1 MSHEHAANRHGQG
14 RALRIALA
22 VNGVFLVVEIVGGV
36 VFDSLAL
43 LADGAHM
50 FSDVAALLIAL
61 GAQRLMD
68 RPPSARHTY
77 GLQRAEVLAAQ
88 ANAAL
93 LLAAAVWIVV
103 EAVSRISEP
112 QDVRGGGVLLIA
124 TAGLLVNVGS
134 AAALWR
140 WRDSSLNMRAAFLH
154 MSLDA
159 AGSVGAIAAALAI
172 LVAGVDRADPIVSLA
187 IAMLILWSAVRLIK
201 QTTQVLLEGAPEGI
215 DTGEVERAIAE
226 DPAVEEVHHLHVWN
240 LASDTPALSAH
251 IVVANEERLHE
262 AQLHADRVKTMLSER
277 FGIEHATLELE
288 CHRCGPGASVTISD
302 AG

>member
-1 MSHEHAANRHGQG
+1 MSHPHVNRHGQAK
-14 RALRIALA
+14 ALRIALV

-61 GAQRLMD
+61 GAQRLIE
-68 RPPSARHTY
+68 RPPSSRHTY

-88 ANAAL
+88 ANAIL
-93 LLAAAVWIVV
+93 LLGAAVWITV
-103 EAVSRISEP
+103 EAAQRLSEP
-112 QDVRGGGVLLIA
+112 PDVGGGGVLLIA
-124 TAGLLVNVGS
+124 TAGLVVNLGS

-140 WRDSSLNMRAAFLH
+140 WRGSSLNMRAAFLH

-159 AGSVGAIAAALAI
+159 AGSVGAIGAAVAI
-172 LVAGVDRADPIVSLA
+172 LLFGADRADPIASLA
-187 IAMLILWSAVRLIK
+187 IAALVLWSAAGLIK
-201 QTTQVLLEGAPEGI
+201 QTTRVLLEGAPESI
-215 DTGEVERAIAE
+215 DTAEVEKAIAA

-251 IVVANEERLHE
+251 VVVANEERLHE
-262 AQLHADRVKTMLSER
+262 AQLHADRVKAMLRER

-302 AG
+302 AR